1 LSWLINQLLKSLVDI
16 QKQAILL
23 VLYVADLLQ
32 LVKHHQLRPN
42 VYTDDTYIYG
52 FCNPADS
59 DILQKH
65 ISNCFE
71 EVTALILL
79 GLSQCNFELHEYI
92 QYRLYHGFHINS
104 DVTLITLIAATVLAS
119 FSILRQIQSVQL
131 TSSHDVL
138 IVLIRA
144 LIISKV
150 DTAAKLLLKCQ

>member
-1 LSWLINQLLKSLVDI
+1 
-16 QKQAILL
+16 
-23 VLYVADLLQ
+23 
-32 LVKHHQLRPN
+32 
-42 VYTDDTYIYG
+42 
-52 FCNPADS
+52 
-59 DILQKH
+59 
-65 ISNCFE
+65 
-71 EVTALILL
+71 LILL